1 MDASVTALKPAPI
14 KIVRF
19 LGEVLDAQPG
29 HGTVISVEVEASTYR
44 VTLAVPE
51 RGLVV
56 VPLSA
61 FDVSRSVRGDRE
73 ALATL
78 GADLIR
84 GTRGRD

>member
-1 MDASVTALKPAPI
+1 MKPAPT

-19 LGEVLDAQPG
+19 LGEILGAQPG
-29 HGTVISVEVEASTYR
+29 HGTVISVEVESNAYR

-78 GADLIR
+78 GADLVR
-84 GTRGRD
+84 GTRGGD

>member
-1 MDASVTALKPAPI
+1 MNDPMTAPKPAPV

-19 LGEVLDAQPG
+19 LGEILGEDPG
-29 HGTVISVEVEASTYR
+29 RGRIISVEVEASTYR

-61 FDVSRSVRGDRE
+61 FDVSRSVRGDRD
-73 ALATL
+73 ALATV
-78 GADLIR
+78 GADLVRVAR
-84 GTRGRD
+84 GSD

>member
-1 MDASVTALKPAPI
+1 MDSSATALKPAPT

-19 LGEVLDAQPG
+19 LGEILGAEPG
-29 HGTVISVEVEASTYR
+29 RGTVISVEVESNTYR
-44 VTLAVPE
+44 VTLAVPD

-73 ALATL
+73 ALAAL
-78 GADLIR
+78 GADLVR
-84 GTRGRD
+84 GTRGGD